1 MLTGATLTQAKEA
14 AAGAEESSY
23 SRRSFKARA
32 VSRKQSRF
40 SLGCSVMYRVKLKQL
55 EIFNFFLSCHTLSL
69 APSIEVSD
77 TPAGSS
83 TSFYAP
89 ASTFA
94 CVSRTLE
101 VVLSLNETRRSPMT
115 IEIACPLWDGRF
127 LVWSDP
133 TQLFEPQITHQ
144 QALQSRAGTSHA
156 LQQRSGF
163 DVGKKDSLLKTAI
176 PLMSLCALRTSPRN

>member
-101 VVLSLNETRRSPMT
+101 VVLSLNETRRSSDDYRNCLP
-115 IEIACPLWDGRF
+115 ALGREVLG
-127 LVWSDP
+127 LVRSNS
-133 TQLFEPQITHQ
+133 TF
-144 QALQSRAGTSHA
+144 RAADNASASTSE
-156 LQQRSGF
+156 QGWNKS
-163 DVGKKDSLLKTAI
+163 
-176 PLMSLCALRTSPRN
+176 CTSATVRV